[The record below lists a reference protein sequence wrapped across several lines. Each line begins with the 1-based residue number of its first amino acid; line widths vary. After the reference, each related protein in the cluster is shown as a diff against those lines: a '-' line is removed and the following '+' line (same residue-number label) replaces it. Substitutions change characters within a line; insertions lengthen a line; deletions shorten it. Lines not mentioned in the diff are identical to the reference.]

1 MTDAP
6 TDVRP
11 FPIASIRDQVEA
23 KLTALPAGSAAFVA
37 TAEGPTIYDAR
48 KTAAI
53 AVMVKTPSG
62 KWSFA
67 TWAWAHSD
75 RPISDL
81 SAGFEIRHVFGQ

>member
-1 MTDAP
+1 MTTPP

-11 FPIASIRDQVEA
+11 FPIASIAAQVEA
-23 KLTALPAGSAAFVA
+23 RLDALPAGTAAFVA

-67 TWAWAHSD
+67 TWAWTHSD
-75 RPISDL
+75 RPVQDL
-81 SAGFEIRHVFGQ
+81 AVGFEVRHVF